1 MEGIWGMTE
10 KTDGA
15 RIAVE
20 VSAYPA
26 TKIAMY
32 DYGSGV
38 GLRIGEFFG
47 SSVYVRLGF
56 DEGSRHDACDRL
68 IDVLT
73 AARRW
78 TSAEES
84 GAEPA
89 EVPA

>member
-1 MEGIWGMTE
+1 MTE

-20 VSAYPA
+20 VSVYPP
-26 TKIAMY
+26 TKVELY

-47 SSVYVRLGF
+47 SNVDLRLGF
-56 DEGSRHDACDRL
+56 DEESRHDACDRL
-68 IDVLT
+68 IDVLA

-78 TSAEES
+78 TSAEEA
-84 GAEPA
+84 AEPE